1 MFPAQ
6 RYNAATMSLSPSSP
20 LEETLLIAGVG
31 LIGGSL
37 AAAVRA
43 RHIARRVIGLGR
55 NAQRLQQAVDAG
67 LLDGF
72 VTTPAD
78 APREISLVVVC
89 TPVPRIVDD
98 VRSLMPHLS
107 TSALITDAGST
118 KQSICESLSDL
129 SLQAPVFLGSHPIA
143 GSDKQGFEY
152 ANADLF
158 QGRTCVITPL
168 PQHAEAA
175 VSRVERFWQGV
186 GMLTRRLSPAEHDRA
201 LARTSHVP
209 HVVAAAVAGALSPS
223 DLPWTGSG
231 FRDTTRIAAGDPD
244 LWTGILREN
253 ADEVLAGI
261 AAVQR
266 QLDQFAAALANGDA
280 AALRDQLV
288 LGKTLRDQLA
298 EAGTT
303 GE

>member
-1 MFPAQ
+1 MFLTS
-6 RYNAATMSLSPSSP
+6 RYNAATMSLSPPSP
-20 LEETLLIAGVG
+20 LEETLLIVGVG

-43 RHIARRVIGLGR
+43 RQLVRRVIGLGR
-55 NAQRLQQAVDAG
+55 NAERLQQAVDFG

-72 VTTPAD
+72 VTTPTNT
-78 APREISLVVVC
+78 PRETSLVVVC

-118 KQSICESLSDL
+118 KQSLCESLSDL
-129 SLQAPVFLGSHPIA
+129 VMQPPVFLGSHPIA

-152 ANADLF
+152 ASADLF
-158 QGRTCVITPL
+158 QGRTCVVTPL
-168 PQHAEAA
+168 PQHSEAA
-175 VSRVERFWQGV
+175 VGRVERFWQGV
-186 GMLTRRLSPAEHDRA
+186 GMQTRRLSPAEHDRA

-209 HVVAAAVAGALSPS
+209 HVVAAAVAGSLSPA

-266 QLDQFAAALANGDA
+266 QLDQFSAALTNGDV
-280 AALRDQLV
+280 AALREQLAI
-288 LGKTLRDQLA
+288 GKRLRDQLA
-298 EAGTT
+298 EGGTT